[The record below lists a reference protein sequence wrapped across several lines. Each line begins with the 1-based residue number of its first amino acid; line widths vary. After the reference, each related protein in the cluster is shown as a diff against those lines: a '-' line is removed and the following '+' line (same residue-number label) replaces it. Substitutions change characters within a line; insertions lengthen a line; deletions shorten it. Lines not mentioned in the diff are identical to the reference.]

1 MNGIANVIGSAMP
14 NLDMEET
21 EGLVISERQPGEDC
35 VAFSAKKLTEIAG
48 FLKTKSKDLTL
59 ESVRE
64 SILSSCEEF
73 NHAHFYMLVQFG
85 ILVYYPSIAMSI
97 IYQQYEQETDVLDDM
112 MQQQQE
118 QQLQPQPQSPQE
130 QFVQQQQPQI
140 ISQLIELIQSMIQ
153 MQKQQQQ
160 QQQEQERQ
168 GRAMMRAV
176 PMKKKNDDDDKR
188 FIVRSEGG
196 QDGGKNGLVWT
207 TVFIQI

>member
-1 MNGIANVIGSAMP
+1 MKVIKNVIGSAMP
-14 NLDMEET
+14 KLDMEGT

-35 VAFSAKKLTEIAG
+35 VAFSGKKLTEIVG
-48 FLKTKSKDLTL
+48 FLKTKSKDLSL

-64 SILSSCEEF
+64 CILSSCEEF

-97 IYQQYEQETDVLDDM
+97 IYQQYEQETDVQLDEM
-112 MQQQQE
+112 MQEQ
-118 QQLQPQPQSPQE
+118 QQLQPQPQPQQD
-130 QFVQQQQPQI
+130 QFVQQQQPQN

-160 QQQEQERQ
+160 KQP
-168 GRAMMRAV
+168 RAMMRAV

-188 FIVRSEGG
+188 FTVRSEGG